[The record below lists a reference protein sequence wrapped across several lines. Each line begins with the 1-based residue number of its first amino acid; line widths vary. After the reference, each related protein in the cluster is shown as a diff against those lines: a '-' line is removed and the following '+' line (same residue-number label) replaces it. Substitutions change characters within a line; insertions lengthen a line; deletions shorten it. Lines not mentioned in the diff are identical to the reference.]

1 MKMLLS
7 LLIFSVLPLTGIAQF
22 SGDKLVDI
30 VSMLSI
36 NRLKNDVFFGL
47 NSRRFLVQPGM
58 RKPANFR
65 QRTSIGSVQTRQD
78 SLQMEAR
85 MNSEWSFHYIRQHD
99 YEKGIQ
105 LLEKSTELD
114 PKQHRD
120 AARTYMMTFRDYP
133 RALRHLEA
141 FDALTPDFD
150 DSDGISPISYH
161 KGICYRG
168 MGNHAEAVRQFSK
181 GIDSLAK
188 KHGSE
193 WVNYKHY
200 VTRAISYLV
209 LNQPDKALDD
219 LEAAQKNS
227 TSESPLALYYTG
239 KAYLQQ
245 GRTSDAKRAFQDA
258 LFFWQANR
266 VKGITQP
273 EDYINPVTEQ
283 DIEEVLKQ

>member
-1 MKMLLS
+1 MKTVIFFLL
-7 LLIFSVLPLTGIAQF
+7 LLEAPFICSAQF
-22 SGDKLVDI
+22 DGDKLVDI
-30 VSMLSI
+30 ASMLSI
-36 NRLKNDVFFGL
+36 NRHTNDVFVWL
-47 NSRRFLVQPGM
+47 NSRRFMAQPGM
-58 RKPANFR
+58 RRSAAFR
-65 QRTSIGSVQTRQD
+65 QRTASGAIPTHQD
-78 SLQMEAR
+78 TAQIDAR
-85 MNSEWSFHYIRQHD
+85 TSRELSFHYIQQQD
-99 YEKGIQ
+99 FEKGVA

-114 PKQHRD
+114 PKQHRE
-120 AARTYMMTFRDYP
+120 AAWTYMMTFRDYP

-141 FDALTPDFD
+141 FDALTPDLD

-161 KGICYRG
+161 KGLCDRG
-168 MGNHAEAVRQFSK
+168 MGNHAEAIRQFSK

-209 LNQPDKALDD
+209 LNQPDKALAD

-239 KAYLQQ
+239 KAYGQQ
-245 GRTSDAKRAFQDA
+245 GRTTDARRAFQDA

-273 EDYINPVTEQ
+273 EDYTNPVTEQ
-283 DIEEVLKQ
+283 DIEEALKQ